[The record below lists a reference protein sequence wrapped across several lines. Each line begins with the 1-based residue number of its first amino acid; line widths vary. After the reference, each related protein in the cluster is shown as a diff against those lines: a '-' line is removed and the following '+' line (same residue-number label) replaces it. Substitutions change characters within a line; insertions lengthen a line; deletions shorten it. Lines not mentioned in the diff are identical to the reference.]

1 MIAHQENIDSM
12 LNSFAT
18 PTKHPLELPF
28 GNERHAFQSLKAL
41 LFPIML
47 DLEMVEVDANLF
59 CVQSLRR

>member
-1 MIAHQENIDSM
+1 M